1 MNEFAI
7 GQRWISETET
17 ELGLGIVVNLDF
29 RLVTIFYPAGDEER
43 TYAKTNAPL
52 SRIIFSAGKT
62 IETVDGDILTVKDWQ
77 EKQGL
82 VTYAAHPADAPDDIR
97 HVQESHLGFYI
108 ALSAVEERL
117 FSKQLDTNRW
127 FEMRVA
133 ALKAK
138 HTSENSPVLGLR
150 GPRVDLIG
158 HQLYIADNVAQRFA
172 PRVLLADEVG
182 LGKTIEAGLIIH
194 QQLHTHRAK
203 RVLIVVPKPLVHQW
217 FVEMVRRFN
226 LHFSIFDEARLD
238 AMKPEQDVKEMLADI
253 IAEEQGKPVAGENP
267 YLTQQ
272 LILCSTEFLLT
283 ANMHQLLDAEW
294 DLVVVDEAHHLDWQE
309 GAPSEAYQRV
319 EQLAAASKGL
329 LLLTATPE
337 QLGLEAHFARL
348 HLLDPA
354 RFSNLTAFTE
364 EQHQYEHIAQLVQ
377 QVQNGQP
384 YSPELIAELA
394 FYLPNTNLEQHD
406 AKYITRELLDRSGT
420 GRVLFRNTRQHIQGF
435 PTRHL
440 NAVALAYPE
449 FYVEHDEQCTRLLPE
464 SLISDDS
471 WCQQD
476 PKVAWLTQFLKQHRN
491 EKVLIICAR
500 RETAMDLHS
509 WLSYQQGMNIGV
521 FHEHMD
527 LISRDRAA
535 AYFADPIDGAQA
547 LICSE
552 IGSEGRNFQFAKQLV
567 LFDLPRNPDLLEQR
581 IGRLDRIGQGSDIY
595 LHVPY
600 FANHAQQVLFRWYN
614 EGMQAFTRTNPAG
627 LQILDATLEPL
638 LDALQTP
645 HEQTPTDI
653 LVEATQTAAKA
664 LLTQLDQ
671 GRDRLLELNSY
682 REDVATTLIQ
692 ALEDADEHTPNDF
705 MQLAFERFGVDA
717 EEQSEHT
724 MILRPG
730 NHMVTSFPG
739 LPDEGV
745 TVTTHR
751 ATALS
756 RDDWQFLTW
765 EHPMVTGAIDLVL
778 SEDRGKASVALLKNK
793 RIPAGTLL
801 IEAFYQVHCPA
812 PQYLQVERFLPSTV
826 LRSLLNTNGQDM
838 SAAVAHEQLS
848 AQCVKADRALARR
861 IVESQQE
868 VLADVLEKNQAAV
881 QPKADA
887 LKEQALITMLAH
899 QQEEIERLKA
909 LQAVNP
915 AVRPEEIA
923 FLETQTRALT
933 EHLEQS
939 TCELA
944 AIRIILATETK

>member
-29 RLVTIFYPAGDEER
+29 RLVTIFYPASDEER

-52 SRIIFSAGKT
+52 SRIVFAPGKT
-62 IETVDGDILTVKDWQ
+62 IENTEGETFVVTAVEED
-77 EKQGL
+77 KQL
-82 VTYAAHPADAPDDIR
+82 VTYTAHPENAPNDMRTIP
-97 HVQESHLGFYI
+97 ESHLGFHI
-108 ALSAVEERL
+108 ALNAVEDRL

-133 ALKAK
+133 ALEAK
-138 HTSENSPVLGLR
+138 HQAENSPVLGLR

-158 HQLYIADNVAQRFA
+158 HQLYIANNVSQRYA

-226 LHFSIFDEARLD
+226 LHFSIFDEERL
-238 AMKPEQDVKEMLADI
+238 AAIQPEKDVKDMLADI
-253 IAEEQGKPVAGENP
+253 LAEEMGQTVEKENP

-272 LILCSTEFLLT
+272 LILCSTDFLLS
-283 ANMHQLLDAEW
+283 ANMEQLVGAEW
-294 DLVVVDEAHHLDWQE
+294 DLVVIDEAHHLDWQE
-309 GAPSEAYQRV
+309 HGPSEAYQRAA
-319 EQLAAASKGL
+319 QLAAASKGL

-337 QLGLEAHFARL
+337 QLGIEAHFARL

-354 RFSNLTAFTE
+354 RFSDLAAFKE
-364 EQHQYEHIAQLVQ
+364 EQYQYEHIAALVEQLQAQDTV
-377 QVQNGQP
+377 
-384 YSPELIAELA
+384 SAELRDA
-394 FYLPNTNLEQHD
+394 LAHFLPADQVHGMDKEH
-406 AKYITRELLDRSGT
+406 IIRELLDRSGT

-435 PTRHL
+435 PERHL
-440 NAVALAYPE
+440 DAVPLAYPE
-449 FYVEHDEQCTRLLPE
+449 FYAALDDGHTRLLPE
-464 SLISDDS
+464 SLLVDDS

-476 PKVAWLTQFLKQHRN
+476 PKVAWLTQFLKQHRQ

-509 WLSYQQGMNIGV
+509 WLGYQQGMNVGV

-535 AYFADPIDGAQA
+535 AYFADPVDGAQA

-552 IGSEGRNFQFAKQLV
+552 IGSEGRNFQFAKHLV

-595 LHVPY
+595 IHVPY
-600 FANHAQQVLFRWYN
+600 FENHAQEVLFRWYN

-627 LQILDATLEPL
+627 LQVLDATLEPL
-638 LDALQTP
+638 IEAIQAPQDTALTDELIQTTQEAARLLLD
-645 HEQTPTDI
+645 
-653 LVEATQTAAKA
+653 
-664 LLTQLDQ
+664 QLDQ

-682 REDVATTLIQ
+682 RKDVAETLIEHLQ
-692 ALEDADEHTPNDF
+692 EADTNTPEAF
-705 MQLAFERFGVDA
+705 MQLAFERFGVDS
-717 EEQSEHT
+717 EEHSEQVS
-724 MILRPG
+724 ILRPSS
-730 NHMVTSFPG
+730 HMVTSFPS
-739 LPDEGV
+739 LPDEGL
-745 TVTTHR
+745 TVTTNR
-751 ATALS
+751 QLALS
-756 RDDWQFLTW
+756 RDDWHFLTW
-765 EHPMVTGAIDLVL
+765 EHPMVTGAIDLAL
-778 SEDRGKASVALLKNK
+778 GENRGKASVALLKNK

-801 IEAFYQVHCPA
+801 VEAFYQVSCQA
-812 PQYLQVERFLPSTV
+812 PSYLQVERFLPTTIM
-826 LRSLLNTNGQDM
+826 RTLLNTKGQDM
-838 SAAVAHEQLS
+838 SQAVTHEQLS
-848 AQCVKADRALARR
+848 QQCRKADKSIARQ

-868 VLADVLEKNQAAV
+868 LLEGILQQTQQRLDQEAEQIKASALEKMRAYQ
-881 QPKADA
+881 
-887 LKEQALITMLAH
+887 T
-899 QQEEIERLKA
+899 EEIQRLTA

-915 AVRPEEIA
+915 TVRPEELE
-923 FLETQTRALT
+923 FLHTQTQALT
-933 EHLEQS
+933 EHLEQAR
-939 TCELA
+939 CELA
-944 AIRIILATETK
+944 AIRVIVATEA

>member
-17 ELGLGIVVNLDF
+17 ELGLGIVIKVDF
-29 RLVTIFYPAGDEER
+29 RLVTIFYPASDEER

-52 SRIIFSAGKT
+52 SRIIFTPGKT
-62 IETVDGDILTVKDWQ
+62 IDTVDGETYTVKDLH
-77 EKQGL
+77 EKKGV
-82 VTYAAHPADAPDDIR
+82 VTYLAHPADAPEDTKEI
-97 HVQESHLGFYI
+97 QETHLSFYI
-108 ALSAVEERL
+108 SLSAVEERL

-138 HTSENSPVLGLR
+138 HTTENSPVLGLR

-194 QQLHTHRAK
+194 QQLHTHRAQ

-226 LHFSIFDEARLD
+226 LHFSIFDEARLA
-238 AMKPEQDVKEMLADI
+238 AMKPEQDVKDMLADI
-253 IAEEQGKPVAGENP
+253 IAEEQGTPISGENP

-283 ANMHQLLDAEW
+283 ANMQQLLEANW

-337 QLGLEAHFARL
+337 QLGIEAHFARL

-354 RFSNLTAFTE
+354 RFSSLAAFEE
-364 EQHQYEHIAQLVQ
+364 EQHQYEHIARLVE
-377 QVQNGQP
+377 QVQSGQP
-384 YSPELIAELA
+384 FSETLLNELR
-394 FYLPNTNLEQHD
+394 FYLPNTELTPANADH
-406 AKYITRELLDRSGT
+406 ITRELLDRSGT

-435 PTRHL
+435 PERHL
-440 NAVALAYPE
+440 NAIPLAYPD
-449 FYVEHDEQCTRLLPE
+449 FYADLDAQRTRLLPE
-464 SLISDDS
+464 SLVTDDS
-471 WCQQD
+471 WCHQD
-476 PKVAWLTQFLKQHRN
+476 PKVAWLTQFLKQHRT

-509 WLSYQQGMNIGV
+509 WLSYQQGMNVGV

-595 LHVPY
+595 IHVPY
-600 FANHAQQVLFRWYN
+600 FTEHAQTVLFRWYH

-627 LQILDATLEPL
+627 LQILDATLEVL
-638 LDALQTP
+638 LDAIQAPAENHL
-645 HEQTPTDI
+645 TDE
-653 LVEATQTAAKA
+653 LVAATQDAAQD
-664 LLTQLDQ
+664 LLAQLDQ

-682 REDVATTLIQ
+682 REDVAQQLIE
-692 ALEDADEHTPNDF
+692 ALQEADSNTPDTF
-705 MQLAFERFGVDA
+705 MQRAFERFGVDT
-717 EEQSEHT
+717 EEHSEDAL
-724 MILRPG
+724 IVRPS

-745 TVTTHR
+745 TVTTDR

-801 IEAFYQVHCPA
+801 VEAFYQIHCPA

-826 LRSLLNTNGQDM
+826 LRCLLNANGQDM
-838 SAAVAHEQLS
+838 SAAVNHEQLS
-848 AQCVKADRALARR
+848 AQCFKADRGLARR
-861 IVESQQE
+861 IVESQQD
-868 VLADVLEKNQAAV
+868 VLANVLEKNQAVVLPQAE
-881 QPKADA
+881 A
-887 LKEQALITMLAH
+887 LKEKALAAMQAH
-899 QQEEIERLKA
+899 QQEEIQRLAA
-909 LQAVNP
+909 LQEINP
-915 AVRPEEIA
+915 AVRPEEVE
-923 FLETQTRALT
+923 FLRQQTRALT
-933 EHLEQS
+933 EHLEKT

-944 AIRIILATETK
+944 AIRVIVATETN